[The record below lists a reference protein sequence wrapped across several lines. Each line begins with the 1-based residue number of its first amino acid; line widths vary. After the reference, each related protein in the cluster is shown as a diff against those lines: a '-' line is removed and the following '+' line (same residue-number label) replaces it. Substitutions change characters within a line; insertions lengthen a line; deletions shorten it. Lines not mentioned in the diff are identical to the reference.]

1 MKYLGYSLLG
11 TVALA
16 ILPTAVQAEPYKV
29 ACRAT
34 VSLAQGASLT
44 YDVTGIISET
54 TATETPIN
62 PIGNSLNVSILRRD
76 RNGTITALLGNA
88 LLRNYDAIAPDADYS
103 QIPFTEAFRAQPN
116 DGRRL
121 YAAPASVHGLYA
133 SLRPISTQPQKMQIV
148 HYLSASQSVRSAPGS
163 CLAAISSP
171 ESLIAPP
178 LQVINGDPL
187 PLLTVAEQHE
197 IIEEGNNSI
206 QSWINLAGVG
216 ATSSPNEFTEALQA
230 TYLQQQVDNP
240 YTATFLGVWE
250 GEPPAS
256 GYSYYLGIFPANEA
270 NQVCIVEYQRGQQID
285 LEPEPATFT
294 LSKATVTQD
303 NLLSP
308 RLRSSLTASQV
319 RPFHSGTARFL
330 TVQQPAANNRVRVFS
345 LANRSALYDSFSPRM
360 LQELSQATS
369 ELGCAPDWLTKDA
382 ISRLNCLF

>member
-1 MKYLGYSLLG
+1 MYRWIMKYLGYTLLG

-133 SLRPISTQPQKMQIV
+133 SLRPISAQPQKMQIV

-187 PLLTVAEQHE
+187 PLLTVAERHK

-230 TYLQQQVDNP
+230 TYLQQQADNP

-256 GYSYYLGIFPANEA
+256 GYSYYQGIFPANEA

-369 ELGCAPDWLTKDA
+369 ELGCAQ
-382 ISRLNCLF
+382 

>member
-1 MKYLGYSLLG
+1 MYRGMMKRLGYTLLG

-16 ILPTAVQAEPYKV
+16 TLPISARAEPYKV
-29 ACRAT
+29 SCQAT
-34 VSLAQGASLT
+34 VSLAQGESLT
-44 YDVTGIISET
+44 YEVTGVMGET

-62 PIGNSLNVSILRRD
+62 PIGHSLSVSILRRD
-76 RNGTITALLGNA
+76 RNGTITALLSNA

-121 YAAPASVHGLYA
+121 YVAPASVHGLSA
-133 SLRPISTQPQKMQIV
+133 SLRPISAQPQKMQIV

-171 ESLIAPP
+171 ESLIEPP
-178 LQVINGDPL
+178 LQVIDGDPL
-187 PLLTVAEQHE
+187 PLLTVAERQK

-216 ATSSPNEFTEALQA
+216 ATSPPTEFTEALQA
-230 TYLQQQVDNP
+230 TYQQQQTLNP
-240 YTATFLGVWE
+240 YTATFLGVWQ

-256 GYSYYLGIFPANEA
+256 GYSYYLSIFPANEA

-294 LSKATVTQD
+294 LSKATVMQD

-319 RPFHSGTARFL
+319 RPFYNGTARFL
-330 TVQQPAANNRVRVFS
+330 TVQQHSANNRVRVFS
-345 LANRSALYDSFSPRM
+345 LTDRSALYDGFSPRM

-369 ELGCAPDWLTKDA
+369 ELGCVQ
-382 ISRLNCLF
+382 